1 MIGDTQIMMEKY
13 VCMVCGFVYDPQ
25 EGDPDTG
32 IPPGTAFTSLPA
44 SWHCQVCGSTKE
56 KFTMM

>member
-1 MIGDTQIMMEKY
+1 MMEKY

-25 EGDPDTG
+25 EGDPGAG
-32 IPPGTAFTSLPA
+32 IPPGTVFTSVPG
-44 SWHCQVCGSTKE
+44 SWHCPVCGSPKE